1 MGVEPLRLSALA
13 ALVGGT
19 VVPAGEG
26 REDDPLVTSVV
37 HDSRSATAGSVFVA
51 IPGFSSDGHAFAEAA
66 VAGGAVAVAVER
78 PLPAPVPQLM
88 VPSGRAVLGPMAAAV
103 AGNPSERLRVV
114 GVTGTNGKTT
124 VTYLLDAIASAA
136 GRRSGIIGTTGAWI
150 MGRPAKLER
159 TTPEADDL
167 QRLLSDMVDA
177 GVEISSL
184 EVSSHALELGR
195 VAGTRFEVVAF
206 TNLSQ
211 DHLDFHGDMESYFE
225 AKARLFEPGRARC
238 AVIWVDDPAGARLAA
253 STTLPVIEV
262 GVGTG
267 EVRAR
272 GVASSW
278 EGIGFTLVTP
288 AGTIEVALPLRGRF
302 NLANAL
308 VAAAIAIQ
316 LDLGLDAVAA
326 GLGDAPVIPGRFE
339 RVLYGQP
346 FEVVVDYAHTPASIA
361 EAVAAARGLTDGAV
375 VVVFG
380 AGGDRDRAK
389 RPLMGQAASSA
400 DRVVLTS
407 DNPRSEDPGT
417 IITDV
422 LGGVDDPA
430 GWVVEPDRRL
440 AIRHA
445 LAVAEPGD
453 AILVLGKGHERGQDL
468 AGVVHPFDD
477 LQVAAEELGALG
489 YPQRE
494 GSPRRPAGVGG

>member
-1 MGVEPLRLSALA
+1 
-13 ALVGGT
+13 
-19 VVPAGEG
+19 
-26 REDDPLVTSVV
+26 
-37 HDSRSATAGSVFVA
+37 
-51 IPGFSSDGHAFAEAA
+51 
-66 VAGGAVAVAVER
+66 
-78 PLPAPVPQLM
+78 
-88 VPSGRAVLGPMAAAV
+88 
-103 AGNPSERLRVV
+103 
-114 GVTGTNGKTT
+114 
-124 VTYLLDAIASAA
+124 
-136 GRRSGIIGTTGAWI
+136 
-150 MGRPAKLER
+150 MGRPVKLER

-346 FEVVVDYAHTPASIA
+346 FEVVVDYAHTPASIE

-400 DRVVLTS
+400 DRVVVTS
-407 DNPRSEDPGT
+407 DNPRSEDPGRSSPMSWVALT
-417 IITDV
+417 TR
-422 LGGVDDPA
+422 PA
-430 GWVVEPDRRL
+430 GWWSRIGGWPSPRHRRSSDRATPSSSWARGTSGDRTWP
-440 AIRHA
+440 AWSIRSTICRWSARNSARSGIRH
-445 LAVAEPGD
+445 
-453 AILVLGKGHERGQDL
+453 RG
-468 AGVVHPFDD
+468 VIP
-477 LQVAAEELGALG
+477 
-489 YPQRE
+489 
-494 GSPRRPAGVGG
+494 RPAGVGAMIGLLVAGGVSMFLVLFTMPFAIRVLRGPGSASSSRRRSRATPTSRALRPWAGW